1 MSVITVLTFFFLL
14 SFGGSLKVGY
24 FYARDSSRFI
34 NKIVYNM
41 ETKKNTNFNG
51 PHFNHKL
58 FLATVFACNVSIA
71 AIAITAPRHL
81 AIQSLLAIVHY
92 FAFAVWTVEY
102 LLILWREAFVDSL
115 RVPWQP

>member
-41 ETKKNTNFNG
+41 ETKKNT
-51 PHFNHKL
+51 
-58 FLATVFACNVSIA
+58 ACNVSIA